1 MTAYVVFFR
10 ESPIRDPEAMQAYLK
25 DSSVGPFDMKAL
37 AVYGAQTSLEGEAP
51 DGVVILSF
59 PDVEEAKAWY
69 YSPDYQ
75 ARVPHR
81 LKAADY
87 RTVIVEGFDPR

>member
-10 ESPIRDPEAMQAYLK
+10 EGPIRDPAAMQAYLEG
-25 DSSVGPFDMKAL
+25 SSIGPFDMTPL
-37 AVYGAQTSLEGEAP
+37 AVYGAQTPLEGEAP

-59 PDVEEAKAWY
+59 PTVDEAKAWY
-69 YSPDYQ
+69 YSADYQ

-87 RTVIVEGFDPR
+87 RTVIVEGYSPA